1 MSTSWPADIIADE
14 VDFYLEKNVS
24 FMPSPLVKSVQILDR
39 PGRRWRATYRFVV
52 PGRNSIRRFDALL
65 DSDVTFLMWDMLS
78 PAPQNGVIAGVQLV
92 GAHLRGNTS
101 ITVDGLP
108 LSQTH
113 LKAGDYVGI
122 GSGLYRLIADV
133 ASDTGGEGTLT
144 LNRGLLANA
153 ADNAAVNFDVPRAEM
168 MLIDND
174 QPSRS
179 VDANWAAT
187 YTLSFIEAIDAS

>member
-1 MSTSWPADIIADE
+1 MSTSWPTDIIADE

-24 FMPSPLVKSVQILDR
+24 NFQSPLVKSIQILDR
-39 PGRRWRATYRFVV
+39 PGRRWRANYRFVV
-52 PGRNSIRRFDALL
+52 PGRNNIRRFDALL
-65 DSDVTFLMWDMLS
+65 DSDVVFLIWDMLN
-78 PAPQNGVIAGVQLV
+78 PLPQNGVLAGVQLV

-108 LSQTH
+108 ISQTH
-113 LKAGDYVGI
+113 LKAGDYIGI

-133 ASDTGGEGTLT
+133 ASDTGGEGTLS
-144 LNRGLLANA
+144 LNRGLLADA
-153 ADNAAVNFDVPRAEM
+153 ADNQAVNTDTPRAEM
-168 MLIDND
+168 ILVDND

-187 YTLSFIEAIDAS
+187 YNLSFIEAISAA